1 MRMPYETYYFTCYFK
16 NMKNIP
22 LANENTGVW
31 KDGSVIKGSLILME
45 STQVHFM
52 VPIWQVCNVNSR
64 GLNALWPM
72 QVPGT
77 YVKHK

>member
-1 MRMPYETYYFTCYFK
+1 
-16 NMKNIP
+16 MKNIP